1 MVNIISKSLSGII
14 TIYFLLFFIQNIYK
28 HKIQISINVAF
39 FSAIITSILIIFL
52 QDIKNKK
59 YKIKYLDRLN
69 YYIFCENRKV
79 EIILSVFSSE
89 ELNRRLLK
97 KSKNN
102 YYNSEEYSK
111 IIQ

>member
-1 MVNIISKSLSGII
+1 MVNIISKSFSGII
-14 TIYFLLFFIQNIYK
+14 TFYYLLIFIQNLYK
-28 HKIQISINVAF
+28 HKIYVSINVSF
-39 FSAIITSILIIFL
+39 FSAIITIIILSFL
-52 QDIKNKK
+52 EYIK
-59 YKIKYLDRLN
+59 YKDKHIKKIDRLN
-69 YYIFCENRKV
+69 YTIFNHNKAV